1 MKSDVQRHF
10 PLTSATLH
18 ILLALASE
26 DLHGYGIMQAVARQS
41 DGRYKVG
48 PGTLYDSLERLT
60 EQGIVTELESGEG
73 DGNLRRRYYRLTS
86 LGRSVLGAELD
97 RLEAVIAR
105 ARVELGPTKA
115 RR

>member
-1 MKSDVQRHF
+1 MKNDPQRRL
-10 PLTSATLH
+10 PLSPATLH
-18 ILLALASE
+18 ILLALANE

-60 EQGIVTELESGEG
+60 TRGIVTEVDSRGPEVDS
-73 DGNLRRRYYRLTS
+73 RRRYYRLTPF
-86 LGRSVLGAELD
+86 GRKVLAAEID

-105 ARVELGPTKA
+105 ARIELQPTNA